1 MRALRQRIAAGS
13 LRPLLVV
20 LILTGVWLARERQA
34 VVERRAVRE
43 KLDRTLAA
51 TSPPARAHW
60 RLIKEPTASPGFV
73 ASVRGW
79 LGDEPLGQIRFPRT
93 LSKGELEY
101 LGKWFPEATIV
112 VAMEVGPHYGH
123 GPGRFHGAAGWR
135 PYPPPRLKAG

>member
-1 MRALRQRIAAGS
+1 MRALRRRIAAGS

-20 LILTGVWLARERQA
+20 LILAGVWLARERQA

-60 RLIKEPTASPGFV
+60 RLIKEPVASPGLV
-73 ASVRGW
+73 SSVRGW

-93 LSKGELEY
+93 LSKAELEY
-101 LGKWFPEATIV
+101 LGKWFPEAAIE
-112 VAMEVGPHYGH
+112 VAMEAGPHFGH
-123 GPGRFHGAAGWR
+123 GPGRFPGAPGR
-135 PYPPPRLKAG
+135 GPYPPRRMKAG